1 MYSARL
7 RGVAAGQSGRR
18 TPEKT
23 GASHLRRAPSA
34 PLPSSGPA
42 RARPSARRACTG
54 AELWR
59 RLRHAL
65 TAPILPTGR
74 GVNGAVWGHALDEH
88 SSSRGSSLLV
98 GVWGHRGFLPPGRG
112 GSRTVG
118 CVVVLVHSDSNKKP
132 HRTRTPRDGG
142 SSARPATSG
151 ERGRVAERHHQGH
164 VLMSSATALPQPVHS
179 ERGLRRRRGCA
190 RASVR
195 AGAGAGGQAG
205 LGPPSH
211 PGQGLTGLTV
221 SAPVRRPN
229 RLDRPPDK

>member
-1 MYSARL
+1 MQLLGADDGRLPKPTHRFSRASTLERAGRAPHYPAIRAVAVQPSSRPPRGLARCPHALHPLWQARMEPFVARSGGSEASEASRAGGGCGASLSASRAADL
-7 RGVAAGQSGRR
+7 RR
-18 TPEKT
+18 KT

-88 SSSRGSSLLV
+88 SSSRGSSLFV

-118 CVVVLVHSDSNKKP
+118 CVVVLVHSDSNQKRDRTLRHGR
-132 HRTRTPRDGG
+132 HRRALP
-142 SSARPATSG
+142 RPASG
-151 ERGRVAERHHQGH
+151 ERGR
-164 VLMSSATALPQPVHS
+164 
-179 ERGLRRRRGCA
+179 
-190 RASVR
+190 
-195 AGAGAGGQAG
+195 
-205 LGPPSH
+205 
-211 PGQGLTGLTV
+211 
-221 SAPVRRPN
+221 
-229 RLDRPPDK
+229 

>member
-1 MYSARL
+1 MQLLGPDDGRLPKPTHRFSRASTLERAGRAPHYPTIRAVAVQPSSRPPRGLARCPHAL
-7 RGVAAGQSGRR
+7 HPLWQAGMEPFLARSGGSEASEASRAGGGC
-18 TPEKT
+18 
-23 GASHLRRAPSA
+23 GASLSASPAAELRRKQVRATSAAPRA
-34 PLPSSGPA
+34 PRSPPLA
-42 RARPSARRACTG
+42 RPGHVPSARRACTG

-88 SSSRGSSLLV
+88 SSSRGSSLFV

-142 SSARPATSG
+142 SSARAATSG
-151 ERGRVAERHHQGH
+151 ERGR
-164 VLMSSATALPQPVHS
+164 
-179 ERGLRRRRGCA
+179 
-190 RASVR
+190 
-195 AGAGAGGQAG
+195 
-205 LGPPSH
+205 
-211 PGQGLTGLTV
+211 
-221 SAPVRRPN
+221 
-229 RLDRPPDK
+229 